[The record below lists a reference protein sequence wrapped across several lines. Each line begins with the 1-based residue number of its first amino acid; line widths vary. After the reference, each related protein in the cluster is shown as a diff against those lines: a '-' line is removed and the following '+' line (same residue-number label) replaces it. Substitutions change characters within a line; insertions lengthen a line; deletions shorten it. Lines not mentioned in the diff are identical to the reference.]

1 MRSSGSSSRRSQRS
15 QRGQRG
21 EKSRSTNRE
30 DSSSSQTPGRSPKRR
45 RVVKRGSRAPQ
56 SPQSAHSQQ
65 TSSKNS
71 TGNSRSK
78 LKKKPQSHGR
88 SPASGSANRDRNTTS
103 QGQQRSC
110 ATASLT
116 SAATNQ
122 AKATT
127 IQAKTATDLAGFT
140 AGLADESVTF
150 NDLGLSLPI
159 VKALT
164 SEGIN
169 HPFPIQASA
178 IPQALQG
185 RDILGRGPTGSGKTF
200 TFGLPIIESLQ
211 RGASAPK
218 KPRALILVPT
228 RELATQVRQRL
239 EPIANAAG
247 QRVLE
252 VVGGVKIARH
262 ITALARPVDILVA
275 TPGRAQDLLNQHYL
289 DFRDV
294 QIAVLDE
301 ADQMADMGFL
311 PQVTKLFN
319 QLPPE
324 SQHLLFSATLDGD
337 VQVLVDR
344 FMNDPVIH
352 STGEATASVDS
363 MKHLLAVFT
372 DRDERNAAV
381 IDLGHLGVRTVMFLR
396 TKYAVDRHVKKLTRS
411 GIKAVGLHG
420 KKGQSTREKALE
432 AFSSGDAPVLVATD
446 IAARGIDVKDVEL
459 VVHVDPPAE
468 HKAYVHRA
476 GRTARAGATGTVVTL
491 TFEDIKND
499 TLKMMKKAG
508 VNPEIVSGL
517 DISHRAKQVIH

>member
-1 MRSSGSSSRRSQRS
+1 MRSSGSSSHRSQRS

-30 DSSSSQTPGRSPKRR
+30 GNSSSQTSGRSPKRR

-65 TSSKNS
+65 NSSKNS

-88 SPASGSANRDRNTTS
+88 SPANGSANRGRNTIS
-103 QGQQRSC
+103 QRPRRSR
-110 ATASLT
+110 ATNRP

-127 IQAKTATDLAGFT
+127 VQAKASPEIAGAT
-140 AGLADESVTF
+140 AGLADESATF
-150 NDLGLSLPI
+150 GDLGLSIPI
-159 VKALT
+159 VKALAR
-164 SEGIN
+164 EGIN

-178 IPQALQG
+178 IPEALQG

-211 RGASAPK
+211 RGASAPQ

-289 DFRDV
+289 DFQKIQTV
-294 QIAVLDE
+294 VLDE

-311 PQVTKLFN
+311 PQITKLFN
-319 QLPPE
+319 QLPPDC
-324 SQHLLFSATLDGD
+324 QHLLFSATLDSD

-344 FMNDPVIH
+344 FMNDPAIH
-352 STGEATASVDS
+352 STGEAIASVNS

-396 TKYAVDRHVKKLTRS
+396 TKYAVDRQVKKLTRS

-491 TFEDIKND
+491 TFEDIKDD

-508 VNPEIVSGL
+508 VNPEIVDGPE
-517 DISHRAKQVIH
+517 ISHRAEQVIH